1 MRPNGRIVH
10 KFCMLCPLRHKLI
23 FSFRA
28 GVILDEREL
37 IIYKIKL
44 TLKKVNASISSA
56 CLVNK
61 VAASKY

>member
-10 KFCMLCPLRHKLI
+10 KFCMLCLLRHKLI

-28 GVILDEREL
+28 GVMLDERDL

-44 TLKKVNASISSA
+44 MLKKVNASISSA
-56 CLVNK
+56 CFVNK